1 MGSGCL
7 TVDST
12 TGRQK
17 QKIKSNILV
26 YSRFIA
32 NICLSMSLLPMNL
45 KFQLKHNRD
54 FQIVFV
60 AVVFYASACLGYFLT
75 FEDKSAL
82 PTWPPAG
89 VAFALLLLMGRQA
102 WPGITIGSLIAS
114 VMSYWNEASLSAQA
128 VIVISSFTAVAHT
141 FEALIGC
148 WLVKYWIK
156 DEYPFMTSKGA
167 FQFLFVA
174 VIMCLIGATIGSGI
188 LYLMDVITKDG
199 ILKASISWLVGN
211 GVGVLLFTP
220 LIISLAR
227 SNSLRFS
234 SEKALEIGLFLI
246 GTLGI
251 VFLLQVEYFSATLVR
266 ALPFLILPFFLWLA
280 FRFQLSVAMGG
291 VLVVSLLA
299 IYYTVSNYGPFVL
312 SESYYS
318 MLLLQIFIG
327 VMSVSTL
334 VLSATVKERTVAQQT
349 LLEFNENLEGKVL
362 ERTHALHEEIVT
374 RKEAEAKLQRTN
386 QELSKRNTELD
397 NFVYSVSHDL
407 RAPIASVLGLIN
419 LAKKDKDL
427 AMKDTYLEMI
437 NNSAL
442 QQDHFIKEILDQSR
456 NSRLDV
462 KREEILF
469 EPIIDETFSHLS
481 FATSG
486 KAVEKIISIQQT
498 KPFYCDRWRLK
509 VILNNIISNAIRYR
523 NGRDPVIKVS
533 VDVTEQGAQVC
544 IEDNGKGIAKEHI
557 KNVCRMFYRATDDG
571 AGSGLGLYIVKEA
584 VDKLNGSIKIESE
597 EGNGTTVYLMIPEVA
612 A

>member
-1 MGSGCL
+1 
-7 TVDST
+7 
-12 TGRQK
+12 
-17 QKIKSNILV
+17 
-26 YSRFIA
+26 
-32 NICLSMSLLPMNL
+32 
-45 KFQLKHNRD
+45 
-54 FQIVFV
+54 
-60 AVVFYASACLGYFLT
+60 
-75 FEDKSAL
+75 
-82 PTWPPAG
+82 
-89 VAFALLLLMGRQA
+89 
-102 WPGITIGSLIAS
+102 
-114 VMSYWNEASLSAQA
+114 
-128 VIVISSFTAVAHT
+128 
-141 FEALIGC
+141 
-148 WLVKYWIK
+148 
-156 DEYPFMTSKGA
+156 
-167 FQFLFVA
+167 
-174 VIMCLIGATIGSGI
+174 
-188 LYLMDVITKDG
+188 
-199 ILKASISWLVGN
+199 
-211 GVGVLLFTP
+211 
-220 LIISLAR
+220 
-227 SNSLRFS
+227 
-234 SEKALEIGLFLI
+234 
-246 GTLGI
+246 
-251 VFLLQVEYFSATLVR
+251 
-266 ALPFLILPFFLWLA
+266 
-280 FRFQLSVAMGG
+280 MGG

-597 EGNGTTVYLMIPEVA
+597 EGNGTTVHLMIPEVA